1 MKKNIVEKS
10 LNEILNFIEN
20 ELRNTEH
27 PIFVDISKKIL
38 DVYGI
43 DIYPARVA
51 QLCRK
56 INEEKGLN
64 KTFSD
69 RKHSISQKKREMR
82 ELRKEADSIITD
94 EEVYLCRI
102 RGYSYGVMSRIYFEL
117 TGKLLEY
124 DYFSSK
130 FIRYCHEHNISVAQN
145 RLSKNNPSAFDNI
158 TDEDLAKHSEFFK
171 KIYSEAGIRNTKE
184 QRRKAACEVKDPYR
198 KLHEEMQK
206 TASIS
211 KDFDNR

>member
-1 MKKNIVEKS
+1 MRKNIVKEN

-64 KTFSD
+64 KTSLD
-69 RKHSISQKKREMR
+69 NNIKKNECKIRIPKHCYYKITNREQYEEILNIKIEEIKKNRNININNKKQNNNR
-82 ELRKEADSIITD
+82 NNGIFNSIIG
-94 EEVYLCRI
+94 I
-102 RGYSYGVMSRIYFEL
+102 IM
-117 TGKLLEY
+117 GK
-124 DYFSSK
+124 
-130 FIRYCHEHNISVAQN
+130 
-145 RLSKNNPSAFDNI
+145 
-158 TDEDLAKHSEFFK
+158 
-171 KIYSEAGIRNTKE
+171 
-184 QRRKAACEVKDPYR
+184 
-198 KLHEEMQK
+198 
-206 TASIS
+206 
-211 KDFDNR
+211 